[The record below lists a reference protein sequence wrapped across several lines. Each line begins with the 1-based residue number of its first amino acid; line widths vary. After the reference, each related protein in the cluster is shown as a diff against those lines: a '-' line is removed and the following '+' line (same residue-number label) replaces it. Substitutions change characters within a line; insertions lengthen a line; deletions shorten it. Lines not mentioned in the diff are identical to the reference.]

1 MQEQFLDF
9 ASDDA
14 RTGFRLRQLE
24 VLNWGTFHER
34 AWRLDVRGENAL
46 LTGDI
51 GSGKSTLVDA
61 MTTLLVPAGRVAY
74 NKAAGAGSR
83 ERSLRSYVFG
93 YYKSERSDAG
103 HNARPV
109 ALRDHNSY
117 SVLLAVFANAGFDQ
131 VVTLAQVF
139 WFRDRDAPP
148 SRFYVV
154 AESALAITE
163 HFAGFGNDLRQ
174 LRKRLRAL
182 PGVQLFDSFPPY
194 EGAFRRL
201 FGLDRDQ
208 ALELFHQTVSMKS
221 VGNLTDFVREH
232 MLEAFDVT
240 ARIDALLAH
249 FDDLNRAHAAV
260 LKARAQLEAL
270 RPLVEACDRHGE
282 VTQACARW
290 ESYRNALRP
299 YFAGLRAGLLER
311 RLERLA
317 TEQERLEARLV
328 RQRDT
333 LRQQQGERDR
343 LRAAI
348 AGHGGDRL
356 AQLALE
362 LEQQER
368 LRDRRRAKAEHY
380 AARSARLELSVPE
393 DADGFFRNR
402 QILEERRAA
411 SAAASAELDNEH
423 TERAVALRS
432 AREQHEAL
440 ERELV
445 SLRERRSNLPAR
457 QVALRQRLCAA
468 AGTGQGTAA
477 GIDESDLPFAGELLR
492 VRDDAA
498 AWEGAAERVLH
509 SFALSLLVP
518 DRHYRAVAQWV
529 EANHLAG
536 RLVYFRV
543 REAPPAEPPS
553 LHPNSLVYKL
563 ELRPDAEC
571 YGWME
576 QQLAR
581 RFDLACCDSLAAL
594 RREPRALTAA
604 GHLKGAQ
611 ERHEKDDR
619 FPIDDR
625 TRYVLGWSNED
636 KIHALEG
643 QQAQLEQQAQAQAAE
658 LQAVA
663 ARRRALTE
671 ERDALTALLEIDAFD
686 EIDWPAAAR
695 AAAALREE
703 RDALEAASDELRS
716 LSARLQVLEEEI
728 AASER
733 GREALMRDLGGVED
747 RSKTAAAQLAEARE
761 LCADEAEHAEAFAGL
776 DGLRGEVLG
785 DHELTVE
792 SCTGREQL
800 FREWLQARIDAEMK
814 TLKRLEETIL
824 RAMADYRHAWPLDTQ
839 EVDSSLGAADEY
851 RGMLAQLEADDLPRF
866 ERRFKEL
873 LNENTIREV
882 AAFQSQLQRERQL
895 IRERIE
901 RINRSLASIEY
912 NPGRYV
918 VLEAESSADGEIRA
932 FQEQL
937 RSCMEGTVTGS
948 DDEHYAEAKFLQ
960 VKAIIERFRGREGL
974 AELDQR
980 WTRKVTDVRQ
990 WFSFAASERYR
1001 EDDTEYEHYTDSGGK
1016 SGGQKE
1022 KLAYTVLA
1030 ASLVYQFGIESG
1042 EVRSRSFRFVMIDE
1056 AFGRGSDE
1064 SARFGL
1070 ELFQRLNLQL
1080 LIVTPLQKIH
1090 IIEPYV
1096 AQVGFV
1102 HNRDGRESM
1111 LRNLTIEEYRREREA
1126 RSPVAAATD
1135 G

>member
-14 RTGFRLRQLE
+14 RTGFRLQQLE
-24 VLNWGTFHER
+24 VLNWGTFHQR
-34 AWRLDVRGENAL
+34 AWRLDVQGENAL

-103 HNARPV
+103 HSARPV

-117 SVLLAVFANAGFDQ
+117 SVLLAVFANEGFDQ
-131 VVTLAQVF
+131 AVTLAQVF

-154 AESALAITE
+154 AEGALSIAE
-163 HFAGFGNDLRQ
+163 HFSGFGNDLRQ
-174 LRKRLRAL
+174 LRKRLRGL
-182 PGVQLFDSFPPY
+182 PGVQLFDAFPPY
-194 EGAFRRL
+194 ESAFRRL

-232 MLEAFDVT
+232 MLEAFDVS

-249 FDDLNRAHAAV
+249 FDDLNRAHGAV

-270 RPLVEACDRHGE
+270 RPLVDACDRHE
-282 VTQACARW
+282 ETTRACRRW
-290 ESYRNALRP
+290 EDFRNALRAW
-299 YFAGLRAGLLER
+299 FAGLRAELLER
-311 RLERLA
+311 RLERIA
-317 TEQERLEARLV
+317 AEQQRLEQRLS
-328 RQRDT
+328 QQQDT

-343 LRAAI
+343 LRTAI
-348 AGHGGDRL
+348 AGQGGDRL
-356 AQLALE
+356 AQLALDI
-362 LEQQER
+362 EQQER
-368 LRDRRRAKAEHY
+368 LRDRRRARAEQY
-380 AARSARLELSVPE
+380 KARSERLALRVPG
-393 DADGFFRNR
+393 DVDSFGRNR
-402 QILEERRAA
+402 VALEQKRASLA
-411 SAAASAELDNEH
+411 NEGAELDNEH
-423 TERAVALRS
+423 TELAVTMRS

-440 ERELV
+440 EQELA
-445 SLRERRSNLPAR
+445 SLRERRSNIPAR
-457 QVALRQRLCAA
+457 QVALRQRLCAEA
-468 AGTGQGTAA
+468 ADGA
-477 GIDESDLPFAGELLR
+477 GLEEDELPFVGELLR
-492 VRDDAA
+492 VREDAA

-509 SFALSLLVP
+509 GFALSLLVP
-518 DRHYRAVAQWV
+518 ERHYRAVGQWV

-543 REAPPAEPPS
+543 RETGPAEAPS
-553 LHPNSLVYKL
+553 LHPASLVHKL
-563 ELRPDAEC
+563 ALRPDAEC
-571 YGWME
+571 YGWLE

-581 RFDLACCDSLAAL
+581 RFDLACCDSLDAF
-594 RREPRALTAA
+594 RREPRGLTAA
-604 GHLKGAQ
+604 GHVKGSR

-619 FPIDDR
+619 FRIDDR

-636 KIHALEG
+636 KIHALER
-643 QQAQLEQQAQAQAAE
+643 QQRQLEVEVQTLATK
-658 LQAVA
+658 LQAVD
-663 ARRRALTE
+663 ARRRALAE
-671 ERDALTALLEIDAFD
+671 ERDAITALLEIDDFA
-686 EIDWPAAAR
+686 EIDWQAAAQ
-695 AAAALREE
+695 AVAALREE
-703 RDALEAASDELRS
+703 RAALEAASNKLRT
-716 LSARLQVLEEEI
+716 LSEQLEALEEAI
-728 AASER
+728 SESENR
-733 GREALMRDLGGVED
+733 RAGLTRDLGGAES
-747 RSKTAAAQLAEARE
+747 RRKTASEQLNESRE
-761 LCADEAEHAEAFAGL
+761 LLAAEPGRDAAFAGL
-776 DGLRGEVLG
+776 NELRVEVLG

-792 SCTGREQL
+792 SCSGREQL

-814 TLKRLEETIL
+814 TLKRLEESIL
-824 RAMADYRHAWPLDTQ
+824 RSMADYRHRWPLDTQ
-839 EVDSSLGAADEY
+839 EVDSSLEAADEY

-882 AAFQSQLQRERQL
+882 AAFQSQLQREREL

-901 RINRSLASIEY
+901 RINRSLATIEY
-912 NPGRYV
+912 NPGRYI
-918 VLEAESSADGEIRA
+918 VLEAEGSTDGEVRA

-937 RSCMEGTVTGS
+937 RNCMEGTVTGS
-948 DDEHYAEAKFLQ
+948 EDEHYAEAKFLQ

-990 WFSFAASERYR
+990 WFTFAASERYR
-1001 EDDTEYEHYTDSGGK
+1001 EDDAEYEHYTDSGGK

-1042 EVRSRSFRFVMIDE
+1042 AVRSRSFRFVMIDE

-1070 ELFQRLNLQL
+1070 ELFRRLNLQL

-1090 IIEPYV
+1090 IIEPFV
-1096 AQVGFV
+1096 AHVGFV
-1102 HNRDGRESM
+1102 HNRDGNESM
-1111 LRNLTIEEYRREREA
+1111 LRNLTITEYREERDA
-1126 RSPVAAATD
+1126 RSRIAAPA
-1135 G
+1135 GP